1 MKKRSGVG
9 FGEKIETKFALEGT
23 RICFYVVV
31 PLDFQTLLAERRNKE
46 SRLCL
51 IFHRAW
57 LSAQNS
63 LLEIQVPDRRRIQ
76 LANFI

>member
-9 FGEKIETKFALEGT
+9 FGEKIETRFALEGT

-51 IFHRAW
+51 RPSNLPSCMAICPE
-57 LSAQNS
+57 LTPGNS
-63 LLEIQVPDRRRIQ
+63 GS
-76 LANFI
+76 